1 MSKVSARW
9 VPRML
14 TDDQK
19 RTRLDITRYL
29 LSRYQDDIG
38 DFIEQVVTQDETLV
52 HHFDPESK
60 MQSKQWKHPGSPP
73 PKKFKRVHSEGK
85 VMTSIF

>member
-1 MSKVSARW
+1 
-9 VPRML
+9 ML

-19 RTRLDITRYL
+19 RTWLAISRYL
-29 LSRYQDDIG
+29 LSHYEDDPG
-38 DFIEQVVTQDETLV
+38 GFIKRVVIQDEIWV

-73 PKKFKRVHSEGK
+73 PKNLK
-85 VMTSIF
+85 VFIHQER